1 MSEPDG
7 SDRAGTGSAMRV
19 LVIDDDAAMLAAL
32 AAGLGSEG
40 FQVETA
46 PDGIEGLWMATES
59 DFDILVVDLMLPG
72 ISGFEVCRRVRQ
84 NGSTVPILMLTAKD
98 GEHDEAQALD
108 LGADDYLSKPF
119 SFLVLG
125 ARIRALLRRSPADRS
140 PNLTIGDL
148 TIDPAARKCWRGGD
162 EISLTAREFSL
173 LEFLMHRRGIVSSR
187 ATIARH
193 VWDAELDIDSNIVD
207 VYVGYLRRKIDR
219 PFGRHDIQTVRGV
232 GYSLDAAEYPSARS
246 GSR

>member
-1 MSEPDG
+1 
-7 SDRAGTGSAMRV
+7 MRV
-19 LVIDDDAAMLAAL
+19 LVVDDDAEMLAAL
-32 AAGLGSEG
+32 AVGLGSEG

-46 PDGIEGLWMATES
+46 ADGIDGLWMATEN

-72 ISGFEVCRRVRQ
+72 ISGLEVCRRVRE
-84 NGSTVPILMLTAKD
+84 NGSTVPILMLTAKE
-98 GEHDEAQALD
+98 GEHDEADALD

-125 ARIRALLRRSPADRS
+125 AHIRALLRRSPADRPPS
-140 PNLTIGDL
+140 LTVGDL
-148 TIDPAARKCWRGGD
+148 TIDPAARKCWRAGN

-193 VWDAELDIDSNIVD
+193 VWDAELDIDSNVVD

-219 PFGRHDIQTVRGV
+219 PFGRNDIQTVRGV
-232 GYSLDAAEYPSARS
+232 GYSLEAERSPLAGS
-246 GSR
+246 GSG